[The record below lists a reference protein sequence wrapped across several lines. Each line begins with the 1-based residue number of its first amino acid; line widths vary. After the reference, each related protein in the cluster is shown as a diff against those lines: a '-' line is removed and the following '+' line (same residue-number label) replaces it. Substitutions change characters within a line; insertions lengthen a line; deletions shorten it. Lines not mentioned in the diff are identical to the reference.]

1 MTKVLPDHGIQ
12 TVVVNE
18 KARIIDVVTVLHGD
32 EHSFLLGSAG
42 TASQLMSWLKKYII
56 TDDVKLSDH
65 GAQSECIEL
74 MGPRSAEVV
83 QGLLSIDCG
92 RWTLGQW
99 SSVEMGETSVVV
111 VRMPSTCEL
120 SYWLIGD
127 TAAIEMIAT
136 SLRQHSD
143 QVPELTVAD
152 ATYLRVRSGMG
163 AHDHEW
169 SEAYNPLEAGLLH
182 LTSFTKGCYI
192 GQEVIARLDSY
203 NKVKQRIMGIV
214 SPAILHEGDVV
225 LVDDKPV
232 GVVTTVSPSCTGA
245 QWFALGYVRG
255 EHAVD
260 STSVAIESE
269 GTRQNAMQFLPPLVD
284 PSCP

>member
-18 KARIIDVVTVLHGD
+18 KARIIDVITVLHGD
-32 EHSFLLGSAG
+32 EHSLLLGSPG
-42 TASQLMSWLKKYII
+42 TASHLISWLKKYVI
-56 TDDVKLSDH
+56 TDDVKLSDQSAH
-65 GAQSECIEL
+65 SECVEL

-99 SSVEMGETSVVV
+99 SSVELGESSVVV

-152 ATYLRVRSGMG
+152 VTYLRVRSGMG
-163 AHDHEW
+163 ACDHEW

-232 GVVTTVSPSCTGA
+232 GVLTTVSPSCTGK

-260 STSVAIESE
+260 STPVAIECE
-269 GTRQNAMQFLPPLVD
+269 GTRQHAMQFLPPLVD